1 VGAEFIR
8 ETPVSPVQVCRRTT
22 GIAYEFVPTGVC
34 HTSGTTVPEQ
44 RRASIIL
51 VNEDHKDDCLQV
63 SGPSRNI
70 APSLTAHSKLEGL
83 TTMTIHLI
91 NAVAL
96 TAVTVFLVNRAF
108 ALYDLVNAATV
119 SEHI

>member
-1 VGAEFIR
+1 
-8 ETPVSPVQVCRRTT
+8 VQICRRTAR
-22 GIAYEFVPTGVC
+22 IANELTPTAGLR
-34 HTSGTTVPEQ
+34 TSGTTAPE
-44 RRASIIL
+44 RCRASIIL
-51 VNEDHKDDCLQV
+51 VNEDHEDDCLQV

-70 APSLTAHSKLEGL
+70 APSLTAPLIFEGL